1 MIIVLYDKNA
11 DCIYI
16 CRPNEKTVVVKVND
30 PRIMDMI
37 PEDDI
42 LYITNGHYFTKQQF
56 ADYLSGKMTP
66 QRNALDSVISE
77 PSRYEGFLDDN
88 LSQGTPAQPK
98 QRQLQPNYKTMAPS
112 SNRKFIHCTGNGHVL
127 VEDISTPKFPGGVAL
142 QGKWH
147 FIAVDEIGE
156 DELSNSK
163 WFEILLKK
171 GKVEVV
177 DEAYV
182 QQHAHKL
189 KNKKSPAEAALDKI
203 LIPPGPP
210 GTASNVAAS
219 GGLQYMGGPEVDDV
233 AIPIYIDM

>member
-16 CRPNEKTVVVKVND
+16 CQPNAKTVVVKVDD
-30 PRIMDMI
+30 PKIMDLI
-37 PEDDI
+37 PDDDI

-66 QRNALDSVISE
+66 QRGALDSASE

-88 LSQGTPAQPK
+88 LSQGSPAQPR
-98 QRQLQPNYKTMAPS
+98 QRQLQPNYKTMAPT
-112 SNRKFIHCTGNGHVL
+112 SNRKYIHCTGNGHVL
-127 VEDISTPKFPGGVAL
+127 IEDIDTPKFPGGIAL

-147 FIAVDEIGE
+147 FIPVDEIGADVLE
-156 DELSNSK
+156 DSK

-171 GKVEVV
+171 GKVEIV
-177 DEAYV
+177 DDAYV
-182 QQHAHKL
+182 QQHSHKF

-203 LIPPGPP
+203 LVPAGPP
-210 GTASNVAAS
+210 GTAENVAAS
-219 GGLQYMGGPEVDDV
+219 GGIHNYGGSEPDDIAV
-233 AIPIYIDM
+233 PIYIDS